1 MIQNSFFD
9 KFVAIIKVAQWH
21 FVDNPIR
28 IIQCL
33 SRCQITLG
41 TICIICNITA
51 LPLLN
56 DKTPSNYFLDLSKT
70 GAEIEEDQAFSGTKR
85 LWLEDI
91 EKRFAEL
98 EGECILT
105 PKLRALTGCISSL
118 LFVVAGT
125 FGLITTRK
133 NLQNQKTIS
142 IIFSI
147 TAVLF
152 CFIIF
157 LPTFIFVVFEYSNR
171 MKWIYSELEEF
182 YTGYES
188 EESHGHNERLYNVRF
203 VGEYI
208 MGLYIFQIIIGVLQT
223 FLALNCTVQLCLPW
237 FRNSNNGIANG
248 SLENINIYNGSASS
262 NTTAI
267 SESQT
272 DCRLD
277 LPPKY
282 EDVLNLDKLTPNS
295 TSDSRQDEVVTNS
308 AGTNHATPMTQDPE
322 NYV

>member
-9 KFVAIIKVAQWH
+9 KFVAIIKVAEWH
-21 FVDNPIR
+21 LVDNPIR

-51 LPLLN
+51 LPLVN
-56 DKTPSNYFLDLSKT
+56 DKTPSSYLGQLW
-70 GAEIEEDQAFSGTKR
+70 AEIEEDQAFPGTKR
-85 LWLEDI
+85 FQLENI
-91 EKRFAEL
+91 EKRFMEL

-125 FGLITTRK
+125 FGLITSRK

-152 CFIIF
+152 CFIFF
-157 LPTFIFVVFEYSNR
+157 LPTFILVVFDYSNR
-171 MKWIYSELEEF
+171 MKWIYSELEDF
-182 YTGYES
+182 YTAYKS
-188 EESHGHNERLYNVRF
+188 EESHGYNESLYNVRF

-208 MGLYIFQIIIGVLQT
+208 MGLYIFQIIIGVLQA
-223 FLALNCTVQLCLPW
+223 FLALNCTLQLCLPW
-237 FRNSNNGIANG
+237 FRNRNNEIENG
-248 SLENINIYNGSASS
+248 SLENINIHNGSASS
-262 NTTAI
+262 NTTAV
-267 SESQT
+267 SESET
-272 DCRLD
+272 DSSLD

-282 EDVLNLDKLTPNS
+282 EDLLSLDKLTPNS
-295 TSDSRQDEVVTNS
+295 NPDSRQNEVVTTA

>member
-1 MIQNSFFD
+1 MIQNIFFD
-9 KFVAIIKVAQWH
+9 KFIAITKVAQWH
-21 FVDNPIR
+21 CVDNPIR

-56 DKTPSNYFLDLSKT
+56 EQTPSNYFLDLSKI

-85 LWLEDI
+85 LWIEDI
-91 EKRFAEL
+91 EKRFVEL

-125 FGLITTRK
+125 FGLITSRK

-157 LPTFIFVVFEYSNR
+157 LPTFIFVVFEYSHR
-171 MKWIYSELEEF
+171 IKWFYSEIEKLRTA
-182 YTGYES
+182 YKS
-188 EESHGHNERLYNVRF
+188 EESHGYNERLYNVRF

-223 FLALNCTVQLCLPW
+223 FLALNCTIQLCLPW
-237 FRNSNNGIANG
+237 FRNRNNGIANG
-248 SLENINIYNGSASS
+248 SLENINIFNASASS

-267 SESQT
+267 SGPEI
-272 DCRLD
+272 DCRMD

-282 EDVLNLDKLTPNS
+282 EDVLNLDKS
-295 TSDSRQDEVVTNS
+295 TTNNPSDSWQNGVLTNA
-308 AGTNHATPMTQDPE
+308 AGTNLVTPMTQDPE
-322 NYV
+322 NHV

>member
-1 MIQNSFFD
+1 M
-9 KFVAIIKVAQWH
+9 
-21 FVDNPIR
+21 
-28 IIQCL
+28 
-33 SRCQITLG
+33 
-41 TICIICNITA
+41 
-51 LPLLN
+51 
-56 DKTPSNYFLDLSKT
+56 
-70 GAEIEEDQAFSGTKR
+70 
-85 LWLEDI
+85 
-91 EKRFAEL
+91 
-98 EGECILT
+98 
-105 PKLRALTGCISSL
+105 
-118 LFVVAGT
+118 
-125 FGLITTRK
+125 
-133 NLQNQKTIS
+133 
-142 IIFSI
+142 
-147 TAVLF
+147 
-152 CFIIF
+152 
-157 LPTFIFVVFEYSNR
+157 
-171 MKWIYSELEEF
+171 EEF

-188 EESHGHNERLYNVRF
+188 QESHGHNERLYNVRF

-237 FRNSNNGIANG
+237 LRNSSNGIANG

-267 SESQT
+267 SESET